1 MTWIEGLPWLLWSIG
16 GALALGTVGV
26 YYYFK
31 ICAFPLSK
39 EVERALHGAL
49 FLAALLIYIGL
60 FVARFLL
67 Q

>member
-1 MTWIEGLPWLLWSIG
+1 MIWLDALPWLLWSVG
-16 GALALGTVGV
+16 GALALGTAGV

-39 EVERALHGAL
+39 KAERGLHVAL
-49 FLAALLIYIGL
+49 FLAALFIYVGL
-60 FVARFLL
+60 FVARFLS